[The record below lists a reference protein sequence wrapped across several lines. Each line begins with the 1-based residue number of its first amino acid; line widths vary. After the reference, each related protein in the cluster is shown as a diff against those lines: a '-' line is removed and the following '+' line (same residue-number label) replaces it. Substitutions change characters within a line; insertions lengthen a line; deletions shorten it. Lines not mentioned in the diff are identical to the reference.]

1 VTKWFNNQNEAAQRG
16 ERSGREYKART
27 ASWKRALTAKAQ
39 HLRWKYQNQENYRRK
54 KKWLNKP
61 FKSTYTLNYMWDKN
75 WLIII
80 FSKTAATCNSL
91 SVEDYRPIKT
101 APRCVTVER
110 KQVWRMTHPPRE
122 TTSLTLT
129 R

>member
-1 VTKWFNNQNEAAQRG
+1 
-16 ERSGREYKART
+16 
-27 ASWKRALTAKAQ
+27 
-39 HLRWKYQNQENYRRK
+39 
-54 KKWLNKP
+54 
-61 FKSTYTLNYMWDKN
+61 
-75 WLIII
+75 LIII
-80 FSKTAATCNSL
+80 FSKTAATCNS